1 MTSTGPAGNRPAGD
15 AAGSGQLLLDFPR
28 IDAEQ
33 RPLIETGPYAA
44 ALAALRRWKHWP
56 GGQMALV
63 GEAFA
68 GKTRLL
74 RLWASDAGAALV
86 TGEALAHAGMDEIA
100 KLSVS
105 ALAVDDA
112 DHPEAALGLL
122 AALNLCRD
130 RGAPVLLSGATDPAG
145 WFGRPLDLKSRL
157 AAMPVAQIEAPD
169 DETLALRLR
178 EESALRHL
186 ILPDESV
193 VYLSTRMERS
203 WAAVG
208 QVADQIERTPGRA
221 ESLRA
226 ARAVLVAL
234 GMDPG

>member
-1 MTSTGPAGNRPAGD
+1 MTRADPAGERPA
-15 AAGSGQLLLDFPR
+15 AGGQLLLDFPR
-28 IDAEQ
+28 IDAGQ
-33 RPLIETGPYAA
+33 RDLIETGSYAA
-44 ALAALRRWKHWP
+44 AVGAIRRWRHWP
-56 GGQMALV
+56 GGQLALV
-63 GEAFA
+63 GEPFA

-74 RLWASDAGAALV
+74 RFWSADAGAAMV
-86 TGEALAHAGMDEIA
+86 TGEALARAEMDEIA
-100 KLSVS
+100 RLSVS
-105 ALAVDDA
+105 ALAVDGA

-130 RGAPVLLSGATDPAG
+130 RRAPVLLSGASEPAG
-145 WFGRPLDLKSRL
+145 WFARPPDLKSRL
-157 AAMPVAQIEAPD
+157 AAMPVAHIELPD

-178 EESALRHL
+178 EECALRHL

-193 VYLSTRMERS
+193 VYLANRMERS

-208 QVADQIERTPGRA
+208 SVADQIERTPGRA